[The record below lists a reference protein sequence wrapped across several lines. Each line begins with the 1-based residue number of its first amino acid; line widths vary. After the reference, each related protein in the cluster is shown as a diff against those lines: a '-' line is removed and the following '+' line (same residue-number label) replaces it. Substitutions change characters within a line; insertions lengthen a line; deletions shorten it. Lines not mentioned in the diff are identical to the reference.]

1 MIDLCPAPRPTANR
15 RIRRFTK
22 RTRAALGATD
32 REARGWA
39 AESVFTKRTHRAV
52 SALSQCRLDWPCS
65 RGANHGICCF
75 TKRTHAAPGA
85 PGQFRVERTQFGRDC
100 SPAVIRLST
109 SLALGPPLR
118 MKIWAA
124 RRSKWSGHTCAVRL
138 RPYNIRFAK
147 TVRTEP
153 LGRDGLGKT
162 LNHRQNH
169 TGDPGAPSNIFEA
182 KNNWPEPLAGTAL
195 FTTRQDSRRTGASAG
210 MLRRATALPFNS
222 RAYAG
227 KAFKAK
233 CR

>member
-1 MIDLCPAPRPTANR
+1 MRTACR
-15 RIRRFTK
+15 RKTESAACFRGNL
-22 RTRAALGATD
+22 RAS
-32 REARGWA
+32 RGWNGSPTKWRGHTCGVRLR
-39 AESVFTKRTHRAV
+39 SV
-52 SALSQCRLDWPCS
+52 
-65 RGANHGICCF
+65 N
-75 TKRTHAAPGA
+75 
-85 PGQFRVERTQFGRDC
+85 
-100 SPAVIRLST
+100 IRMST

-124 RRSKWSGHTCAVRL
+124 LRSKWSGHTCAVRL
-138 RPYNIRFAK
+138 RPYNIRLAK